1 VQALSALPEVF
12 AKETDLQT
20 ALRLATL
27 IGNLSYDSEDG
38 WILIETLEFKRPN
51 IGSL

>member
-1 VQALSALPEVF
+1 VF
-12 AKETDLQT
+12 EKETDLQT

-27 IGNLSYDSEDG
+27 IGNLTHENEDA
-38 WILIETLEFKRPN
+38 WALIETLEFKRPN